1 MVRVTDFVVGR
12 PYHTGWRM
20 KVSLFVTC
28 LVDQLY
34 PQVGL
39 AAVRLLRDLD
49 VEVVFD
55 RRQTCC
61 GQPAFNTGYAEEAAR
76 VAGCFLETFRDA
88 EIIVTPSGS
97 CATMIKKFI
106 PELME
111 SDAKLFDIAHAVAD
125 RTYELS
131 DFLVNVLNVSDVGAR
146 FPHTVTFHDS
156 CHQLR
161 ELGILEQPRQL
172 IRAIREIQFVEMADS
187 TRCCGFGGTFAV
199 KFDQLSSAIG
209 EDKLNRIRES
219 GAEVVVANDVSCLM
233 HIDGLLR
240 RRKVP
245 VKTMHLA
252 ELLTQKS

>member
-1 MVRVTDFVVGR
+1 
-12 PYHTGWRM
+12 M
-20 KVSLFVTC
+20 KVALFVTC

-34 PQVGL
+34 PKVGL
-39 AAVRLLRDLD
+39 ATVELLRSLGA
-49 VEVVFD
+49 EVVFD

-61 GQPAFNTGYAEEAAR
+61 GQPAFNSGYAEEAAR
-76 VAGCFLETFRDA
+76 VARCFLETFRDA

-97 CATMIKKFI
+97 CATMVKKFI

-111 SDAKLFDIAHAVAD
+111 PDSGDFAVARAVAD
-125 RTYELS
+125 RTWELS
-131 DFLVNVLNVSDVGAR
+131 DFLVNVLQVSDVGAR

-161 ELGILEQPRQL
+161 ELGIFEQPRQL
-172 IRAIREIQFVEMADS
+172 IRAIGGVRFVEMTDS

-199 KFDQLSSAIG
+199 KFDELSSAIG
-209 EDKLNRIRES
+209 EDKVNRIQES

-240 RRKVP
+240 RQKVP
-245 VKTMHLA
+245 VRTMHLA

>member
-1 MVRVTDFVVGR
+1 
-12 PYHTGWRM
+12 M
-20 KVSLFVTC
+20 KVALFVTC

-34 PQVGL
+34 PKVGI
-39 AAVRLLRDLD
+39 ATVELLRSLGA
-49 VEVVFD
+49 EVVFN

-76 VAGCFLETFRDA
+76 VGRCFLETFRDS

-97 CATMIKKFI
+97 CATMVKKFI

-111 SDAKLFDIAHAVAD
+111 SDPDNYAIARAVAD
-125 RTYELS
+125 RTWELS
-131 DFLVNVLNVSDVGAR
+131 DFLVNVLKVSDVGAS

-161 ELGILEQPRQL
+161 ELGIFNQPREL
-172 IRAIREIQFVEMADS
+172 IRAVRDVNFVELTDS

-199 KFDQLSSAIG
+199 KFDELSSAIG
-209 EDKLNRIRES
+209 EDKVNRIQES

-233 HIDGLLR
+233 QIDGLLR
-240 RRKVP
+240 RRQIP
-245 VKTMHLA
+245 VRTMHLA
-252 ELLTQKS
+252 ELLTQKP